1 MTPKLEIEKKEDLI
15 PSGRAA
21 PTSKSPESPNAGA
34 TWAGEGG
41 MPGMSV
47 HDPSSC
53 IVLMM
58 TMAKDDRYENE
69 HSDDRPKTL

>member
-1 MTPKLEIEKKEDLI
+1 MKNEEPI
-15 PSGRAA
+15 PSGKAA

-34 TWAGEGG
+34 TWGWAGEGG
-41 MPGMSV
+41 RPGMSV

-58 TMAKDDRYENE
+58 TMAKDDR
-69 HSDDRPKTL
+69 